1 MDELYDKAEVSIS
14 NGQYKEDMQAFWYS
28 NSIRLPSTYH
38 QKVAKS
44 RGDPIEI
51 RLGRFLRRLK
61 VNFRFGIVLEQH
73 LEDMQAF

>member
-61 VNFRFGIVLEQH
+61 TC
-73 LEDMQAF
+73 DMQ